1 MTPYA
6 QRPLIAVGLMLLATV
21 FIAGTTLLA
30 KALGTD
36 TLGAPLHP
44 LQITSARFAFAFM
57 GIASV
62 AAVARLKIGK
72 IHWPWHIARTILGGT
87 GVTLMFAS
95 VAFIPLSDATAI
107 SFMNPVF
114 AMLLAIPLLGE
125 RVGPWRWLAV
135 VLAFAGALILLRPG
149 MGVIQFGALLAL
161 GAALVLGFEIIVI
174 KRLSSMEPAFQILFV
189 NNCIGMLLIAG
200 PAFVVW
206 TSPTGAQWA
215 AMAALGLMMAC
226 AQACFVNSMARADA
240 SFVVPFS
247 YATLIFAAL
256 YDGAIFGVWPDGIS
270 ILGAVTIIAGAVL
283 LAWRE
288 SRARRP
294 LVPRAPET

>member
-1 MTPYA
+1 MQA
-6 QRPLIAVGLMLLATV
+6 RPLLAVGLMLLATV

-36 TLGAPLHP
+36 TLGDPLHP

-57 GIASV
+57 GVAMAASV
-62 AAVARLKIGK
+62 VRLKIGK
-72 IHWPWHIARTILGGT
+72 IHWRWHVGRTLLGGT

-95 VAFIPLSDATAI
+95 VAYIPLSDATAI
-107 SFMNPVF
+107 SFLNPIF

-135 VLAFAGALILLRPG
+135 VLAFAGAVILLRPG
-149 MGVIQFGALLAL
+149 AGVLQFGAMLAL

-174 KRLSSMEPAFQILFV
+174 KRLSALERPFQILLV
-189 NNCIGMLLIAG
+189 NNCIGMVLIAG
-200 PAFVVW
+200 PAFLVW
-206 TSPTGAQWA
+206 QAPSAAQWPA
-215 AMAALGLMMAC
+215 LIALGLMMAC
-226 AQACFVNSMARADA
+226 AQACFVNSVARADA

-247 YATLIFAAL
+247 YATLIFAGL
-256 YDGAIFGVWPDGIS
+256 YDGAIFGVWPDYVSLI
-270 ILGAVTIIAGAVL
+270 GAATIVAGAVL

-288 SRARRP
+288 GRARRP
-294 LVPRAPET
+294 LAAEGSET